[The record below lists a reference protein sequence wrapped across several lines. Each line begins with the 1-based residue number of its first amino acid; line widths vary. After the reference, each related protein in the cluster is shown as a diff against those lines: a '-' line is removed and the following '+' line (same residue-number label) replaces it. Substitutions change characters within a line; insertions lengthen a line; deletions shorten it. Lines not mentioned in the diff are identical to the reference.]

1 MSSDSPPIPS
11 GRRHILAPLYNDGKI
26 ANQEDQYS
34 ELRGGDLVEDLKDNE
49 YISDGF
55 VVVDPR
61 FVGFSFPSYTFI
73 YTKTDQDS
81 ERQSDRTVDP
91 QVDSRLEQAFGAN
104 QSDFDKP
111 NKALM
116 LGTVLG
122 DFDIVHRRVDEDR
135 YANARFVKDAKMN
148 EFKSDLDFFQDL
160 ETYPV
165 FEIIRWHGKDSPSP
179 LSNSPD
185 QLTPIQ
191 LEIIRQ
197 LRNDAAMGDDDIKD
211 KIRAIASNNE
221 DDLLI
226 SKEEAQTLTANDI
239 EDERESLKND
249 DIILGYSID
258 YDPNHFHLN
267 HAIMGI
273 TVEPGERHVNK
284 GENETEGSH
293 QKVRDALL
301 NNLNDQDFEE
311 NYLNNLTMPYITSGV
326 GQNWGDIIVE
336 LRLEDPGQVNQIANK
351 FRKLPGVRSTRTY
364 FMTQTNFDGSFEVDN
379 YHTLAANGAD

>member
-1 MSSDSPPIPS
+1 MSGDAPPIPS
-11 GRRHILAPLYNDGKI
+11 GRRHILPPLYNDGRI
-26 ANQEDQYS
+26 ANQEERYS
-34 ELRGGDLVEDLKDNE
+34 KLRGGELVEDLKKE
-49 YISDGF
+49 KYISDGF
-55 VVVDPR
+55 AVVDPR

-73 YTKTDQDS
+73 YTKTDQNEEQSNERAADS
-81 ERQSDRTVDP
+81 QI
-91 QVDSRLEQAFGAN
+91 DSRLEQAFDAN
-104 QSDFDKP
+104 RSGFDRP
-111 NKALM
+111 DKALM

-122 DFDIVHRRVDEDR
+122 DFDIVHRRVDENR

-148 EFKSDLDFFQDL
+148 EFESDLDFFQDL

-179 LSNSPD
+179 LNTAPD
-185 QLTPIQ
+185 QLTPVQ

-197 LRNDAAMGDDDIKD
+197 LRNDASMSDDDIRD
-211 KIRAIASNNE
+211 KIRDIADNSEN
-221 DDLLI
+221 DLLI
-226 SKEEAQTLTANDI
+226 SEKEAQTMTVNYI
-239 EDERESLKND
+239 EKERESLKEN

-267 HAIMGI
+267 HALMGI
-273 TVEPGERHVNK
+273 TVEPGESNTS
-284 GENETEGSH
+284 GEENGDEGSH
-293 QKVRDALL
+293 RKVREALL
-301 NNLNDQDFEE
+301 NNLDDQEYDE

-364 FMTQTNFDGSFEVDN
+364 LMTQTNFDASFDIDN
-379 YHTLAANGAD
+379 YHTLATNGN